1 MPTVSGLL
9 KARQLSTIRLRSAR
23 KISYRQDASHDIA
36 HTVSIQ
42 RQWKDESG
50 GESRPVGSAE
60 IEIITHLGFVVSIR
74 LVETLFNHRQVNWIL
89 DDIEIVRDLIE

>member
-1 MPTVSGLL
+1 MRVAAT
-9 KARQLSTIRLRSAR
+9 
-23 KISYRQDASHDIA
+23 
-36 HTVSIQ
+36 
-42 RQWKDESG
+42 
-50 GESRPVGSAE
+50 SRPVGSAE

>member
-50 GESRPVGSAE
+50 GRPVGSAE
-60 IEIITHLGFVVSIR
+60 IGIITHLGFVVSIR
-74 LVETLFNHRQVNWIL
+74 LVETLFNHRQVNRIL